1 MGVTNSKRVFSED
14 GNEKPAEK
22 ALDAPGAPEDK
33 KEETAADGVKKQNMK
48 MWKPYIDGIF
58 SLNKKRIELIGL
70 KFATGNF
77 QAKESIL
84 SAPDDKEYIA
94 KKIMPN
100 KKDIINFAKGSGGY
114 EKDLMEYVDKE
125 LLMKP
130 DLKAITATTTEPGKS
145 GISGNPTMNLK
156 KDTKAEAVEG
166 VFLSAVLGAKVA
178 KRHHEL
184 LVVLN
189 YVRDSDTFK
198 AVFKK
203 GNITGTD
210 EFKAHDETKDRNT
223 IGRFLTRGDKREQK
237 RKDKLEEKSGN
248 APDGSEGGPSPPKEG
263 GYDSDGGYNS
273 DMSYYSDGGDS
284 DGGDSDGGARI
295 SLNSNGS
302 ERYYTS
308 DSGSS
313 RSSFSSTG
321 SRGGDLEGG
330 DEFEGG
336 DENDPDGGGRFFKN
350 AAEKEAAKE
359 SKDNKKAYKDMK
371 KGKKADIADK
381 KKQFFNDTA
390 ALNKFLDA
398 NKADLFEM
406 YENRDA
412 KYKLKALTKNV
423 KKDSPKKLV
432 IANALLKALNEYEPG
447 AADKDGISGQG
458 AAPGAEGAPGD
469 GGLNK
474 GSSTDPASTEAP
486 PAGAPPTDAP
496 PAGAPPAGAPPAGP
510 SDSAAPPSSTNSSTD
525 SPPGAAGLVPNALP
539 AGGEVPVKKLG
550 AMEKFNRLNDRL
562 KEKFQNKFKKNGGAE
577 ELSGGE
583 DDNVVQDG
591 GGKMKKKKKFT
602 HKKPQRINISINVG
616 NDNNISDTSSSS
628 SSSSS
633 SDSDDES
640 EEDKNKVVVRHKKKK
655 FTRRKHIV
663 SSDV

>member
-22 ALDAPGAPEDK
+22 ALDAPGAPEEK
-33 KEETAADGVKKQNMK
+33 KEEDSAADGVKKKNMK

-58 SLNKKRIELIGL
+58 TLNKKRVELIGL

-77 QAKESIL
+77 QAKEAIL
-84 SAPDDKEYIA
+84 SAPDDKEYIS
-94 KKIMPN
+94 KKITPD
-100 KKDIINFAKGSGGY
+100 KKDITNFAKGSGGY

-130 DLKAITATTTEPGKS
+130 ELKAITATTSEPGKS
-145 GISGNPTMNLK
+145 GISGNPTMTLK
-156 KDTKAEAVEG
+156 KDTKAEAVEEI
-166 VFLSAVLGAKVA
+166 FLSVILGAKAA

-184 LVVLN
+184 SVVLN

-237 RKDKLEEKSGN
+237 RKDKLEEKTGN

-313 RSSFSSTG
+313 RSSFSSKG
-321 SRGGDLEGG
+321 SRGGDLGG
-330 DEFEGG
+330 DGEFEGG

-350 AAEKEAAKE
+350 AEEKEAAKV
-359 SKDNKKAYKDMK
+359 SKDNKKAYKEMK

-406 YENRDA
+406 YEN
-412 KYKLKALTKNV
+412 KKLRMNV

-486 PAGAPPTDAP
+486 PAG
-496 PAGAPPAGAPPAGP
+496 PAGP
-510 SDSAAPPSSTNSSTD
+510 DASSKGPPSTAGPADSSTD
-525 SPPGAAGLVPNALP
+525 SPPAGLVPDAL
-539 AGGEVPVKKLG
+539 AGAAVGGE
-550 AMEKFNRLNDRL
+550 FLNM
-562 KEKFQNKFKKNGGAE
+562 Q
-577 ELSGGE
+577 
-583 DDNVVQDG
+583 G
-591 GGKMKKKKKFT
+591 GGKKKKKKFT

-640 EEDKNKVVVRHKKKK
+640 EENDNKVVVRHKKKGEK
-655 FTRRKHIV
+655 KRHFTRRKHNV
-663 SSDV
+663 SSEV